1 MATFCMQHLNEMQPV
16 KPDFIKNSQRQSVA
30 EVDAVV
36 ISIEMENLE
45 NRNLDQ
51 TAVKRIISNLRQ
63 SESLLFLHCFSTTNS
78 KNKTSA
84 VKFAMCLLKWKYFT
98 YNNIF
103 PCQNLTSKAACPT
116 TTNES
121 LAFRT
126 SAQDEV
132 MQYWPKILKRLKV

>member
-1 MATFCMQHLNEMQPV
+1 MATFCMQHLNEMQ
-16 KPDFIKNSQRQSVA
+16 PDFIKNSQRQSVA

-103 PCQNLTSKAACPT
+103 PCQNLTSKAAVQT
-116 TTNES
+116 TTN
-121 LAFRT
+121 
-126 SAQDEV
+126 
-132 MQYWPKILKRLKV
+132 